1 MRARQ
6 RGLSLLE
13 TTAGLSI
20 GAVVLIV
27 AVPVLL
33 RELRASHQAEA
44 REGLVRIAEG
54 ASAYARAPKHRHA
67 LPEGVARTPAE
78 VPRGTT
84 VTLAEEA
91 WAPWKPLGGAPVPL
105 GLAQRYAYSFVRT
118 KEEPNA
124 FVALAEGDLDGDGVV
139 ARASLRG
146 TVDASGAVTLAPDVE
161 FVDALE

>member
-20 GAVVLIV
+20 GAIVLIV
-27 AVPVLL
+27 AVPVLR

-54 ASAYARAPKHRHA
+54 AAAYAHAPKHRHA
-67 LPEGVARTPAE
+67 LPDGVARTPAE
-78 VPRGTT
+78 VPRGAR
-84 VTLAEEA
+84 VELPEEA
-91 WAPWKPLGGAPVPL
+91 WEPWKPLGGPVVPL
-105 GLAQRYAYSFVRT
+105 GYAQRYAYSFVRT

-124 FVALAEGDLDGDGVV
+124 FVALAEGDLDGDGVL
-139 ARASLRG
+139 ARATLRG
-146 TVDASGAVTLAPDVE
+146 TVDANGNVQLAPDVE